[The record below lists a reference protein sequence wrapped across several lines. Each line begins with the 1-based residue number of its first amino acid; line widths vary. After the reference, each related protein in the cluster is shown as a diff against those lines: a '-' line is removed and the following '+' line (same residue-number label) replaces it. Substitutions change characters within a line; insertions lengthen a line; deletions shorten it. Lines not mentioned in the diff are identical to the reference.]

1 VLRILIETPLPLDL
15 QTLLQDAAEGLAE
28 KLDAQSVVN
37 EVFGYMMD
45 RLKAYYGERDIQPDV
60 VDAVLARRPTAPSDI
75 DLRVRA
81 VSAFRRLPEAESL
94 AAANKRIRNILRKT
108 EDPYPEQPDSS
119 LLSETSE
126 VELAAQVADLS
137 TRVEPLFK
145 TGRYTEALTQLANLR
160 TAVDR
165 FFDEVMVMCDQ
176 EALRR
181 NRLALLA
188 SLGNLFLQVA
198 DLSRLSTDPR
208 SN

>member
-1 VLRILIETPLPLDL
+1 M
-15 QTLLQDAAEGLAE
+15 
-28 KLDAQSVVN
+28 N

-45 RLKAYYGERDIQPDV
+45 RLKGYYGEQGIQSDV
-60 VDAVLARRPTAPSDI
+60 VDAVLSRRPTAPNDI

-108 EDPYPEQPDSS
+108 EDSYPEHPEAS
-119 LLSETSE
+119 LLAETPE
-126 VELAAQVADLS
+126 VELARQIADLS
-137 TRVEPLFK
+137 TQVKPLFES
-145 TGRYTEALTQLANLR
+145 GRYAEALTRLASLR
-160 TAVDR
+160 AVVDR
-165 FFDEVMVMCDQ
+165 FFEEVMVMCDE

-198 DLSRLSTDPR
+198 DLSRLSARP
-208 SN
+208 